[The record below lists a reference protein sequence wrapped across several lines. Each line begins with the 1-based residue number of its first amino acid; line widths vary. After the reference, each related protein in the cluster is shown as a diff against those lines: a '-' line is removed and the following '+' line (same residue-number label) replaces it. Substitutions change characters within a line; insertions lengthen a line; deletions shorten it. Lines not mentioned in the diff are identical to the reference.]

1 MVNLQSDELMLTAAA
16 FVAVAFGTLA
26 LFLLW
31 EGILDWRRRRG
42 LRAKLEADDKRLAGI
57 AEARAESVLKPR
69 EGQQASRLDQVLAGM
84 PRMGDLSLTMDR
96 ARVRWTP
103 GMFLLLTV
111 GLGVA
116 GALVGWGVGRGW
128 LGGLVG
134 LVAGGS
140 GPWLWV
146 SRRKAARMGQ
156 FEEQFPE
163 AVDLLARAAR
173 AGHPFSAGIA
183 MVGKEGPKVVAEEFH
198 QIAEEH
204 RYGMPLEDA
213 LWGLADRVD
222 LMDVRIFTTA
232 VLIQRE
238 VGGNLAEILDKIGET
253 IRARFAIRR
262 QLRVYTAQG
271 RMSGYVL
278 AVLPIVMAAALFM
291 LDREYAS
298 MLWEHFL
305 GRILVACAVVLQ
317 IVGYLWIRHI
327 VDIEI

>member
-1 MVNLQSDELMLTAAA
+1 MVNLRSDELMLTAAA

-26 LFLLW
+26 LFLIW
-31 EGILDWRRRRG
+31 EGLRDWQRRRS
-42 LRAKLEADDKRLAGI
+42 LHEKLEADDKRLAGI
-57 AEARAESVLKPR
+57 VESKAESVLKPR
-69 EGQQASRLDQVLAGM
+69 EGEHASRLDQALAGV
-84 PRMGDLSLTMDR
+84 PRMGDLSLAMER
-96 ARVRWTP
+96 ARVGWTP

-116 GALVGWGVGRGW
+116 GSLVGWGLGHGW
-128 LGGLVG
+128 LGGLLG

-146 SRRKAARMGQ
+146 SRKRAARLGR
-156 FEEQFPE
+156 FEEEFPE

-213 LWGLADRVD
+213 LWGMADRVD

-278 AVLPIVMAAALFM
+278 AALPIVMAGILFM

-298 MLWEHFL
+298 MLWEHFV
-305 GRILVACAVVLQ
+305 GRVLVACAVVLQ
-317 IVGYLWIRHI
+317 IIGYLWIRHI